1 MEQQHKKYIAFISYK
16 RDDEQAASWLQQS
29 IESFKLP
36 TELID
41 NNTHLNEFQKRYVFR
56 DKTDMSCG
64 VLPDIIKS
72 GLEQSHYLIVIC
84 SRAAIKSEWVNN
96 EINYFLSLNEDN
108 YSKVIPF
115 IIDGVPY
122 SKDHECLPKAI
133 RDIPKS
139 KELLAINLN
148 DSILDD
154 DYKQIAV
161 VKAISYM
168 IGLDFDTLW
177 NRHKRREE
185 KERQNK
191 IAERHRYQRLE
202 SKYLCEMA
210 EDYFSKGEY
219 TQAYQAVLLALPS
232 DLKDPDDRPYVVEA
246 ERMLR
251 RFLHQNISFPEVYD
265 ITPSINQ
272 WAISH
277 DRKLVATSDGI
288 SGKIRLW
295 NAIDKSLIKEIPSYL
310 GELNVFIFSN
320 DDTHLLISSYT
331 SDAISLVDI
340 NTGRISF
347 NIRTKKPTH
356 ADISTDGKLILA
368 ISSHNT
374 ISLWDVESKTS
385 ISTTGM
391 NYTNRIVKAEF
402 SRNGRYIKTITDNNE
417 ESVWNLSTQ
426 KREEQSHRWMFD
438 EKTHE
443 YLNKYEASVYF
454 QKADKKLYTLQRFV
468 TDTFRHFNSHEPVYI
483 ECSPDGAIAASFTDP
498 REIVVWDSY
507 TNSSHIVLRG
517 HQRYAFYL
525 KFSHNGKLLVSI
537 GHDHNVKIWDI
548 KTGECI
554 EEIHMNENEY
564 DYEILGAPLSAE
576 FSKDDKYLLIYYH
589 RHCDLWDI
597 NARDYKSKTYYHDL
611 DKQLISISE
620 DNTVVKRNFP
630 VKLDES
636 TWYRSAIS
644 HDKQLIAVM
653 TSSEINIYESNNG
666 DVISNIKSN
675 IGRFDSISFS
685 SDSNY
690 IVTSSDSSI
699 VIWNIQDGNPIH
711 AIEEDS
717 MNFKNAKLCTSNKI
731 LYASSEDVILILEHK
746 PLQELID
753 TLRKKYSISNNSD
766 E

>member
-1 MEQQHKKYIAFISYK
+1 MEQSDSKQYIAFISYK
-16 RDDEQAASWLQQS
+16 RDDEQAAMWLQEA

-41 NNTHLNEFQKRYVFR
+41 RNLHLEEFQKRYVFR
-56 DKTDMSCG
+56 DKTDMSSG
-64 VLPDIIKS
+64 VLPEVIKM

-84 SRAAIKSEWVNN
+84 SRIAVTSPWVNK
-96 EINYFLSLNEDN
+96 EIRYFLSLHEHD
-108 YSKVIPF
+108 YTKVIPF
-115 IIDGVPY
+115 IIDGIPY
-122 SKDHECLPKAI
+122 SKEYECLPEAI
-133 RDIPKS
+133 REIPEN

-148 DSILDD
+148 DSIWDE
-154 DYKQIAV
+154 DYKQIAS
-161 VKAISYM
+161 VKVISYM
-168 IGLDFDTLW
+168 LGLNFDTLW
-177 NRHKRREE
+177 DRHKRREE
-185 KERQNK
+185 KERKRK
-191 IAERHRYQRLE
+191 IEERHRYQRLE

-219 TQAYQAVLLALPS
+219 TQAYQSVLLALPS
-232 DLKDPDDRPYVVEA
+232 DLKDADDRPYVVEA

-251 RFLHQNISFPEVYD
+251 RFLHHNISFPEIYD

-277 DRKLVATSDGI
+277 NRKLVATADGV

-320 DDTHLLISSYT
+320 NDTHLLISSYT

-340 NTGRISF
+340 NTGRICF
-347 NIRTKKPTH
+347 NIRTNKPTH
-356 ADISTDGKLILA
+356 ADLSTDGKLILA

-385 ISTTGM
+385 ISTMGI
-391 NYTNRIVKAEF
+391 NYTNRIIKAEF

-426 KREEQSHRWMFD
+426 KREDPSKRCLFD

-468 TDTFRHFNSHEPVYI
+468 TDPCRRFNSHEPVYI
-483 ECSPDGAIAASFTDP
+483 DCSPDGAIAASFTDP
-498 REIVVWDSY
+498 MEIVVWGTY

-517 HQRYAFYL
+517 HQRYVFYL
-525 KFSHNGKLLVSI
+525 RFSHNGKMLVSI
-537 GHDHNVKIWDI
+537 DYDYKVKIWNI
-548 KTGECI
+548 RTGECI
-554 EEIHMNENEY
+554 EEIYMDEKEY
-564 DYEILGAPLSAE
+564 DYEILGIPLSAE
-576 FSKDDKYLLIYYH
+576 FSKDDHYLLIYYY

-597 NARDYKSKTYYHDL
+597 NARDYKSKTYYHNL
-611 DKQLISISE
+611 HKQLISISE
-620 DNTVVKRNFP
+620 DNTVVKRKFP
-630 VKLDES
+630 VKLDTS
-636 TWYRSAIS
+636 TWYHSAIS

-653 TSSEINIYESNNG
+653 TSTEINIYESNNG
-666 DVISNIKSN
+666 DVISNIKYN
-675 IGRFDSISFS
+675 FRRFNSISFS
-685 SDSNY
+685 SDSYY

-746 PLQELID
+746 PLQELI
-753 TLRKKYSISNNSD
+753 TELRYKYHISSI